1 MCHSEYLKLVQ
12 RLDKLPQDEIT
23 PVLFGLYGEVGEL
36 MTIVKKEKR
45 EPGVF
50 SAHPSIVT
58 EELGDVFWYL
68 CCLANRLE
76 LDMNSLLGSCRLSE
90 NTDRLFLLSEIG
102 KLAGNF
108 LDQPSLR
115 ESKRERISLFLKYF
129 LALVKQFD
137 SSIDSIIEANA
148 KKISGRFLPCE
159 SYDDFD
165 KDFPEH
171 ERLPESFEI
180 EYMYKTDTRVA
191 LRWKGVFIGN
201 TLSDNSHD
209 ADGYRF
215 HDVFHF
221 SYAAILHWS
230 PTFRS
235 LIKHKRGSVPDTD
248 ENEDGGR
255 AIVVEEGLSAWIFN
269 VAKENEFFEGRKHL
283 SFDTLKHV
291 QQVVKGL
298 EVESCP
304 LSLWEKAILEGY
316 KVFRS
321 VRKNNGGIVIGNRNE
336 REIFYKERKPVG

>member
-1 MCHSEYLKLVQ
+1 MCISEYLALVQ
-12 RLDKLPQDEIT
+12 KTDKLPKGEIK
-23 PVLFGLYGEVGEL
+23 PVLFGLYGEIGEL
-36 MTIVKKEKR
+36 MTIAKKEKR
-45 EPGVF
+45 EPEVF
-50 SAHPSIVT
+50 SAPSSIVT

-76 LDMNSLLGSCRLSE
+76 LDMNSLLVSCRLLE
-90 NTDRLFLLSEIG
+90 NSDRFFLLSKIG
-102 KLAGNF
+102 ELAGNF
-108 LDQPSLR
+108 LDEPYLQ
-115 ESKRERISLFLKYF
+115 ESKRERISLFLEYF
-129 LALVKQFD
+129 LALVKQSG
-137 SSIDSIIEANA
+137 SSIDSITKANA

-159 SYDDFD
+159 SSDDFD
-165 KDFPEH
+165 KAFPEY
-171 ERLPESFEI
+171 ERIPEYFEI
-180 EYMYKTDTRVA
+180 EYMERIPNRVA
-191 LRWKGVFIGN
+191 LRWNGVFIGN

-235 LIKHKRGSVPDTD
+235 LIKHKRKSKPDID

-269 VAKENEFFEGRKHL
+269 VAKEKDFFEDMESL
-283 SFDTLKHV
+283 SFDMLKHV

-298 EVESCP
+298 EVETCP
-304 LSLWEKAILEGY
+304 LSLWEEAILEGY

-321 VRKNNGGIVIGNRNE
+321 VKKNNGGVVIGDRTKQK
-336 REIFYKERKPVG
+336 ISYKKGGI